1 MLLSMFN
8 LLCKLVVGWTFY
20 KTVMSKLFL
29 QLFSFRLKVQIG
41 KLLEKFSTK

>member
-20 KTVMSKLFL
+20 KTVMS
-29 QLFSFRLKVQIG
+29 G
-41 KLLEKFSTK
+41 KTYQGCHKIYNTQRD